1 MFWWLCADFSNLAGL
16 FGFAKT
22 VKNDENG
29 GERQQRWTKW
39 EDEKRRKAEM
49 EAQFGTIFTYG
60 NENSGANFYNFGSQK
75 YGAFGDTDAVPFAAS
90 AADDRQNWPLS
101 DRLLHTLCT
110 GFGAAFLLL
119 TLPFSLPFS
128 LKFIGP
134 SERLV
139 IMRLGRTKGVSQNRK
154 VLFPLSPIFI
164 YLFFGVHGPGGTV
177 LVLPWVDKAVKVDL
191 SVSSIELPP
200 IQSLT
205 ADQGM
210 VELTVT
216 VLSQVTDPLAAYCS
230 IQDVKETL
238 HSLAYATLCRRLSK
252 LLLSDLTSADTME
265 RVLLVKCQDEL
276 NAFVRPRGV
285 CVERVALTRLNVL
298 RKADSS
304 TSAMSVLRT
313 LARSQFGQQLFDQLG
328 TSFLAPQPHNN
339 HCTTPTATTPLT
351 PELII
356 ANDDD
361 GKMNGSQIDAAFQ
374 RHQQQRTESST
385 SSTSVTAPLSP
396 ISEAASSLT
405 DQSAD
410 TVEQPQQRRLDDADL
425 VALLERIGAAL
436 CPSLVHRVGRL
447 FRIRCSGTCA
457 AATSTAMPFAEFDID
472 LRVGNGWCGWTWQR
486 TGPLPPCDVLFTLHK
501 GTLFALLDGTVSPLC
516 AYLEGRVQIE
526 GPVADA
532 ALLKHLA
539 QAIGGVS
546 AATQPPQAAE
556 EGMMGMEHA
565 QEGGRGGQILDI

>member
-1 MFWWLCADFSNLAGL
+1 MTERQTPHSPCQRCVPVGALKEKIRLSKIGISMAEKIRKSEFRAQ
-16 FGFAKT
+16 K
-22 VKNDENG
+22 VKNDEKG

-39 EDEKRRKAEM
+39 EDEKKRKAEM
-49 EAQFGTIFTYG
+49 EAQFATIFTYG
-60 NENSGANFYNFGSQK
+60 NESSGANFYNFGDQK
-75 YGAFGDTDAVPFAAS
+75 YGAFGDTDTVPFAAS

-101 DRLLHTLCT
+101 DRLLHIVCT

-139 IMRLGRTKGVSQNRK
+139 IMRLGRT
-154 VLFPLSPIFI
+154 
-164 YLFFGVHGPGGTV
+164 
-177 LVLPWVDKAVKVDL
+177 KAVKVDL

-304 TSAMSVLRT
+304 SSAMSVLRT

-339 HCTTPTATTPLT
+339 NCAAPTTSTPLT

-361 GKMNGSQIDAAFQ
+361 GKMNGSQIDATFQ

-410 TVEQPQQRRLDDADL
+410 AVEQQRRLDDADL

-457 AATSTAMPFAEFDID
+457 ATSTAMPFAEFDID
-472 LRVGNGWCGWTWQR
+472 LRAGNGWCGWTWQR

-539 QAIGGVS
+539 QAIGG
-546 AATQPPQAAE
+546 AATQTAE
-556 EGMMGMEHA
+556 EGGIMGMEHA